1 MATLSVNEIR
11 TRAGVFSHKWASED
25 RENAEKQTF
34 WNEFFK
40 VFGRERRLVATFEE
54 RVSRLGGKYGS
65 IDLLWPQ
72 VLIVEHK
79 SAGEDL
85 DKAKSQAYEY
95 ALGLI
100 NEGRENEVP
109 RYIIVSDFKRI
120 ALHDLEPES
129 KRSKDRLREGKPS
142 VEFLLADLP
151 KHIKPLLFMAGY
163 SATQVDPE
171 DPANEDATKLM
182 CALHDALEDAGTDK
196 HELKRML
203 VRILFCNFA
212 DDTDIFPPDSLRNY
226 LEERTSEDGSDL
238 GPRLEKFFETLDTPQ
253 EKRSRNLDEALAPL
267 PYVNGALFRER
278 LPMADFNSKMRDALI
293 QCTHFQWERISPAV
307 FGSLFQSVMES
318 RERRQIGAHYTS
330 EENILK
336 VINPLFLD
344 DLKAEFAKVREDK
357 SNQKTKRLNEF
368 LDKLTKIKILD
379 PACGCGNFLVIAYR
393 ELRLLELEALKEIIH
408 DGQQEFSLDEVNR
421 LSRVDV
427 DQMHGIEFEE
437 FPSLIAEVALW
448 LVDHQMNQ
456 MVSEAFGQSYQRIP
470 LRKNPKIKCGNALQL
485 DWNEVLPK
493 ADCTYIIGNPPFVGS
508 RYQND
513 SQRADMDLVAKNV
526 DNGGLLDYVCG
537 WYLKAAEYIAETK
550 TTVAFVSTNS
560 VTHGEQVGVLW
571 NHLFGRHQI
580 KIHFGH
586 RPFKWKS
593 ESRGKAQVTVVI
605 IGFGSFDKAEKRIF
619 ETDEGNH
626 LNFFIPKNISPYL
639 TEGQDYAISKRSRAI
654 CDVPEIAFGNQP
666 IDGGHLLLSEEE
678 ARDVLEKYPELK
690 QVIRLYIGSQEFIN
704 GEVRYCIW
712 LNDETASLV
721 RKNSF
726 LQERVKLVR
735 ETRLSSDRKATQELA
750 DHSWKF
756 AFISHREK
764 EYLLIPSVSSENR
777 RYIPMGFMPPS
788 VIASNLCLVVPE
800 AKKYHF
806 GVLSSEMHMDWMRT
820 VAGRLESRYRYSN
833 NMVYNN
839 FPWPKPSGDQGREIG
854 ELAEKVLEARAEHQ
868 PPKGSSTLADLY
880 DPLTMPVGL
889 LKAHQKLDAAVD
901 KVYRKEPFKTARER
915 VEFLFKL
922 HSEITEP
929 MNALAAQKPK
939 RKAKANKPMR

>member
-11 TRAGVFSHKWASED
+11 TRAGVFSQKWANTE

-34 WNEFFK
+34 WNEFFE
-40 VFGRERRLVATFEE
+40 VFGRNRRQVATFEE
-54 RVSRLGGKYGS
+54 PVKNLKGKYGS
-65 IDLLWPQ
+65 IDLFWPKK
-72 VLIVEHK
+72 LIVEHK
-79 SAGEDL
+79 SAGQDL

-120 ALHDLEPES
+120 ALHDLEPETN
-129 KRSKDRLREGKPS
+129 RSKDRLREGKPS
-142 VEFLLADLP
+142 VEFPLADLP
-151 KHIKPLLFMAGY
+151 KHLKPLLFMAGY
-163 SATQVDPE
+163 QDAQVDPE

-278 LPMADFNSKMRDALI
+278 LPMADFNSKMREALI

-307 FGSLFQSVMES
+307 FGSLFQSVMDS

-344 DLKAEFAKVREDK
+344 ELKAEFAKVREDK

-368 LDKLTKIKILD
+368 MDKLIKIKILD

-408 DGQQEFSLDEVNR
+408 DGQQEFTLDEVNR

-448 LVDHQMNQ
+448 LVDHQVNQ

-493 ADCTYIIGNPPFVGS
+493 KDCAYIIGNPPFVGAK
-508 RYQND
+508 YQND
-513 SQRADMDLVAKNV
+513 SQRADMEVAAKDV

-537 WYLKAAEYIAETK
+537 WYLKAAEYIAGTK
-550 TTVAFVSTNS
+550 ITVAFVSTNS
-560 VTHGEQVGVLW
+560 ICQGEQVGTLW
-571 NHLFGRHQI
+571 NHLFQKYGI
-580 KIHFGH
+580 KIHFAYQT
-586 RPFKWKS
+586 FKWKS
-593 ESRGKAQVTVVI
+593 ESRGKAHVHVVI
-605 IGFGSFDKAEKRIF
+605 IGFGLTDREGKKIY
-619 ETDEGNH
+619 ETHEDWH
-626 LNFFIPKNISPYL
+626 LSSVSTRNISPYL
-639 TEGQDYAISKRSRAI
+639 VEGPDRAI
-654 CDVPEIAFGNQP
+654 ESISEPICESPSVGIGNKP
-666 IDGGHLLLSEEE
+666 VDGGNYLFTAEGKAEFLVGEPKAEKLFRRWVGSE
-678 ARDVLEKYPELK
+678 
-690 QVIRLYIGSQEFIN
+690 EFIN
-704 GEVRYCIW
+704 GVERWCLW
-712 LNDETASLV
+712 LGDLKPDELRKLPKCLEKVEAVKKFRLASKSKPTNKLAEKPTRFHV
-721 RKNSF
+721 ENMPDRNF
-726 LQERVKLVR
+726 L
-735 ETRLSSDRKATQELA
+735 
-750 DHSWKF
+750 
-756 AFISHREK
+756 I
-764 EYLLIPSVSSENR
+764 IPKVSSER
-777 RYIPMGFMPPS
+777 RHYIPIGFLPPEVLAS
-788 VIASNLCLVVPE
+788 DLVHIADGATP
-800 AKKYHF
+800 YHF
-806 GVLSSEMHMDWMRT
+806 GILSSKLHMDWMRA

-833 NMVYNN
+833 NLVYNN
-839 FPWPKPSGDQGREIG
+839 FPWPKPPEAQQKEI
-854 ELAEKVLEARAEHQ
+854 AEYANKVLQARAEQ
-868 PPKGSSTLADLY
+868 LPPKGKATLADLY
-880 DPLTMPVGL
+880 DPLTMPSDL
-889 LKAHQKLDAAVD
+889 HKAHQKLDAAVD
-901 KVYRKEPFKTARER
+901 KAYRKEPFKTARER

-939 RKAKANKPMR
+939 RKRARKE

>member
-120 ALHDLEPES
+120 ALHDLEPET
-129 KRSKDRLREGKPS
+129 KRAKDRLREGKPS
-142 VEFLLADLP
+142 VEFPLSDLP
-151 KHIKPLLFMAGY
+151 KHLKPLLFMAGY
-163 SATQVDPE
+163 QAAQVDPE

-238 GPRLEKFFETLDTPQ
+238 GPRLGKFFETLDTPQ

-278 LPMADFNSKMRDALI
+278 LPMADFNSKMREALI

-344 DLKAEFAKVREDK
+344 DLKAEFAKIRGDK

-393 ELRLLELEALKEIIH
+393 EIRLLELEALKEIIH
-408 DGQQEFSLDEVNR
+408 DGQQEFTLDEVNR

-456 MVSEAFGQSYQRIP
+456 MVSDAFGQSYQRIP
-470 LRKNPKIKCGNALQL
+470 LRKNPKIKCGNALQV

-493 ADCTYIIGNPPFVGS
+493 TDCTYIIGNPPFVGAK
-508 RYQND
+508 YQD
-513 SQRADMDLVAKNV
+513 ESQRADMEKVANDV
-526 DNGGLLDYVCG
+526 DNGGLLDYVSG
-537 WYLKAAEYIAETK
+537 WYLKAAEYITGTK
-550 TTVAFVSTNS
+550 ATVAFVSTNS
-560 VTHGEQVGVLW
+560 ITQGEQVGTLW
-571 NHLFGRHQI
+571 NHLFRKFGI
-580 KIHFGH
+580 KIHFGY
-586 RPFKWKS
+586 RTFKWKS
-593 ESRGKAQVTVVI
+593 ESRGEAHVHVVI
-605 IGFGSFDKAEKRIF
+605 IGFGASDREGKKIY
-619 ETDEGNH
+619 ETHEDGH
-626 LNFFIPKNISPYL
+626 LSVATATNISPYL
-639 TEGQDYAISKRSRAI
+639 IQGMDKAIENASNQISGMLKMES
-654 CDVPEIAFGNQP
+654 GNQP
-666 IDGGHLLLSEEE
+666 IDSGNLLFTPEEKDEFLRKEPHSMEYFKIWLGGEEFLNGIE
-678 ARDVLEKYPELK
+678 RYVLDLRQCPAEKIKKMPCVLERLKAIQTFRSQSKRAATRKLAQTPTQYQVNFFCEGSYLALPE
-690 QVIRLYIGSQEFIN
+690 
-704 GEVRYCIW
+704 
-712 LNDETASLV
+712 
-721 RKNSF
+721 
-726 LQERVKLVR
+726 
-735 ETRLSSDRKATQELA
+735 
-750 DHSWKF
+750 
-756 AFISHREK
+756 
-764 EYLLIPSVSSENR
+764 VSSER
-777 RYIPMGFMPPS
+777 REYMPIAYLGPS
-788 VIASNLCLVVPE
+788 VVCGNKLRLVPNASRFQ
-800 AKKYHF
+800 F
-806 GVLSSEMHMDWMRT
+806 GVLTSKMHMDWMRAVT
-820 VAGRLESRYRYSN
+820 GRLKSDYQYSVKL
-833 NMVYNN
+833 VYNN
-839 FPWPKPSGDQGREIG
+839 FPWLNPSENQKKQIA

-868 PPKGSSTLADLY
+868 PPKGRSTLADLY

-901 KVYRKEPFKTARER
+901 KAYRKEPFKTARER

-939 RKAKANKPMR
+939 RKAKAKK

>member
-11 TRAGVFSHKWASED
+11 TRAGAFCQKWADTD

-34 WNEFFK
+34 WNEFFE
-40 VFGRERRLVATFEE
+40 VFGRNRRQVATFEE
-54 RVSRLGGKYGS
+54 PVKKIKGKYGS
-65 IDLLWPQ
+65 IDLFWPSK
-72 VLIVEHK
+72 LIVEHK
-79 SAGEDL
+79 SAGQDL

-120 ALHDLEPES
+120 ALHDLEPET
-129 KRSKDRLREGKPS
+129 KRAKDRLREGKPS
-142 VEFLLADLP
+142 VEFPLSDLP
-151 KHIKPLLFMAGY
+151 KHLKPLLFMAGY
-163 SATQVDPE
+163 QAAQVDPE

-226 LEERTSEDGSDL
+226 LEERTTEDGSDL

-344 DLKAEFAKVREDK
+344 ELKAEFAKVREDK

-393 ELRLLELEALKEIIH
+393 ELRLLELEALKEINQG
-408 DGQQEFSLDEVNR
+408 GQREFTLDDVNR

-456 MVSEAFGQSYQRIP
+456 LVSEAFGQSYQRIP

-485 DWNEVLPK
+485 DWNEALPK
-493 ADCTYIIGNPPFVGS
+493 TECTYIIGNPPFVGAK
-508 RYQND
+508 YQNE
-513 SQRADMDLVAKNV
+513 SQRVDMDRVAKDV

-537 WYLKAAEYIAETK
+537 WYLKAAEYIAGTK
-550 TTVAFVSTNS
+550 ITVAFVSTNS
-560 VTHGEQVGVLW
+560 ITHGEQVGVLW
-571 NHLFGRHQI
+571 SFLFQ
-580 KIHFGH
+580 KYNLKLHFAY
-586 RPFKWKS
+586 RSFKWKS
-593 ESRGKAQVTVVI
+593 ESRGKANVTVVI
-605 IGFGSFDKAEKRIF
+605 LGFGAFDTTDKKIF
-619 ETDEGNH
+619 DTDDEDAH
-626 LNFFIPKNISPYL
+626 ISVTKVRNISPYL
-639 TEGQDYAISKRSRAI
+639 IEGNETTIQNSSTPIFAPLPMES
-654 CDVPEIAFGNQP
+654 GNQP
-666 IDGGHLLLSEEE
+666 IDDGELLFTPEEMMAFVNEEPLAKKHMRIWLGGEEFLNGIERYVLDLRKCPSEEIKKMPHVIKKLE
-678 ARDVLEKYPELK
+678 AIRRYRAASKRAATRKLASTPTQYQVNFFFSGNYLALPE
-690 QVIRLYIGSQEFIN
+690 
-704 GEVRYCIW
+704 
-712 LNDETASLV
+712 
-721 RKNSF
+721 
-726 LQERVKLVR
+726 
-735 ETRLSSDRKATQELA
+735 
-750 DHSWKF
+750 
-756 AFISHREK
+756 
-764 EYLLIPSVSSENR
+764 VSSER
-777 RYIPMGFMPPS
+777 RFYMPIAYLGPD
-788 VIASNLCLVVPE
+788 VICGNKLRLVSE
-800 AKKYHF
+800 AKPYHF
-806 GVLSSEMHMDWMRT
+806 GVLTSVMHMEWMRA
-820 VAGRLESRYRYSN
+820 VGGRLETRYQYS
-833 NMVYNN
+833 VKLIYNN
-839 FPWPKPSGDQGREIG
+839 FPWPKPTETQQKDIT
-854 ELAEKVLEARAEHQ
+854 ELSEKVLQARAEHL
-868 PPKGSSTLADLY
+868 PPKGKATLADLY
-880 DPLTMPVGL
+880 DPLTMPADL

-901 KVYRKEPFKTARER
+901 RAYRKEPFKSAIER
-915 VEFLFKL
+915 VEFLFRL

-939 RKAKANKPMR
+939 RKAKAKK

>member
-11 TRAGVFSHKWASED
+11 TRAGVFSQKWADTD

-34 WNEFFK
+34 WNEFFE
-40 VFGRERRLVATFEE
+40 VFGRNRRQVATFEE
-54 RVSRLGGKYGS
+54 PVKKIKGKYGS
-65 IDLLWPQ
+65 IDLFWPSK
-72 VLIVEHK
+72 LIVEHK
-79 SAGEDL
+79 SAGQDL

-120 ALHDLEPES
+120 ALHDLEPET

-142 VEFLLADLP
+142 VEFPLADLP
-151 KHIKPLLFMAGY
+151 KHLKPLLFMAGY
-163 SATQVDPE
+163 QAAQVDPE

-226 LEERTSEDGSDL
+226 LEERTTEDGSDL

-253 EKRSRNLDEALAPL
+253 EKRSKNLDDALTPL

-344 DLKAEFAKVREDK
+344 DLKAEFAKAREDR

-408 DGQQEFSLDEVNR
+408 DGQQEFTLDEVNR

-493 ADCTYIIGNPPFVGS
+493 TDCTYIIGNPPFVGS
-508 RYQND
+508 RYQNE
-513 SQRADMDLVAKNV
+513 SQRVDMDRVAKDV

-537 WYLKAAEYIAETK
+537 WYLKAAEYIAGTK

-560 VTHGEQVGVLW
+560 ITQGEQVGTLW
-571 NHLFGRHQI
+571 NHLSRKFGV
-580 KIHFGH
+580 KIHFGY
-586 RPFKWKS
+586 RTFKWKS
-593 ESRGKAQVTVVI
+593 ESRGEAHVHVVI
-605 IGFGSFDKAEKRIF
+605 VGFGAFDREGKKIY
-619 ETDEGNH
+619 ETHEDGH
-626 LNFFIPKNISPYL
+626 LSVATATNISPYL
-639 TEGQDYAISKRSRAI
+639 IQGVDKAIENSSNQISGMLKMVS
-654 CDVPEIAFGNQP
+654 GNQP
-666 IDGGHLLLSEEE
+666 IDDGELLFTPEEMKVFVNEEPLAKKYMKIWLGGEEFLNGIERYVLDLRKCPSEEIKKMPHVMKKLE
-678 ARDVLEKYPELK
+678 AIRRFRAGSKRAATRKLASTPTQY
-690 QVIRLYIGSQEFIN
+690 QVNFFFSGNY
-704 GEVRYCIW
+704 
-712 LNDETASLV
+712 
-721 RKNSF
+721 
-726 LQERVKLVR
+726 
-735 ETRLSSDRKATQELA
+735 LA
-750 DHSWKF
+750 M
-756 AFISHREK
+756 
-764 EYLLIPSVSSENR
+764 PQVSSER
-777 RYIPMGFMPPS
+777 RFYVPIAYLGPD
-788 VIASNLCLVVPE
+788 VICGDKLRLVSD
-800 AKKYHF
+800 AKPYHF
-806 GVLSSEMHMDWMRT
+806 GVLTSVMHMDWMRMVT
-820 VAGRLESRYRYSN
+820 GRLKSDYQYSVK
-833 NMVYNN
+833 MVYNN
-839 FPWPKPSGDQGREIG
+839 FPWLNPSQEQKKQIA
-854 ELAEKVLEARAEHQ
+854 ELAEKVLEARSEHQ
-868 PPKGSSTLADLY
+868 PPKGSATLADLY
-880 DPLTMPVGL
+880 DPLTMPVDL

-901 KVYRKEPFKTARER
+901 KAYRKEPFKSARER

-939 RKAKANKPMR
+939 RKAKAKK

>member
-1 MATLSVNEIR
+1 MANLSVNEIR
-11 TRAGVFSHKWASED
+11 TRATQFAKRWADAGKES
-25 RENAEKQTF
+25 AEKQTF
-34 WNEFFK
+34 WNEFFH
-40 VFGRERRLVATFEE
+40 VFGRERRQVAVFEE
-54 RVSRLGGKYGS
+54 PVKKLKGQYGA
-65 IDLLWPQ
+65 IDLLWPGK
-72 VLIVEHK
+72 LIVEHK
-79 SAGEDL
+79 SAGQDL

-100 NEGRENEVP
+100 EEDRTKEVP
-109 RYIIVSDFKRI
+109 RYIVVSDFKRF
-120 ALHDLEPES
+120 ALHDLEPET
-129 KRSKDRLREGKPS
+129 KRAKNRLQEGKPS
-142 VEFLLADLP
+142 VEFPLSELP

-163 SATQVDPE
+163 SSLHVDPE
-171 DPANEDATKLM
+171 DPANEDATRLM

-196 HELKRML
+196 HELKRLL

-212 DDTDIFPPDSLRNY
+212 DDTDIFPPDALRSY
-226 LEERTSEDGSDL
+226 LEERTAEDGSDL

-253 EKRSRNLDEALAPL
+253 EKRTKNLDEALAPL

-278 LPMADFNSKMRDALI
+278 LSMADFNSKMRNALI
-293 QCTHFQWERISPAV
+293 ECTHFQWERISPAV

-344 DLKAEFAKVREDK
+344 ELKVEFARIREDK
-357 SNQKTKRLNEF
+357 SNQKTRRLNEF
-368 LDKLTKIKILD
+368 LEKLTKIKILD

-393 ELRLLELEALKEIIH
+393 ELRLLELETLKELNQG
-408 DGQQEFSLDEVNR
+408 GQTEFTLDDVNR
-421 LSRVDV
+421 LSKVDV

-437 FPSLIAEVALW
+437 FPALIAEVALW

-470 LRKNPKIKCGNALQL
+470 LRKNPKIKCGNALQM

-493 ADCTYIIGNPPFVGS
+493 TECTYIIGNPPFVGAK
-508 RYQND
+508 YQTD
-513 SQRADMDLVAKNV
+513 SQRADMDLVAKDV

-537 WYLKAAEYIAETK
+537 WYLKAAEYIAGTK
-550 TTVAFVSTNS
+550 ITVAFVSTNS
-560 VTHGEQVGVLW
+560 ITHGEQVGVLW

-605 IGFGSFDKAEKRIF
+605 IGFGNFDKAEKRIF

-639 TEGQDYAISKRSRAI
+639 TEGQDFAISKRSRAI
-654 CDVPEIAFGNQP
+654 CDIPEIAFGNQP

-678 ARDVLEKYPELK
+678 AKDVLEKHPELK

-735 ETRLSSDRKATQELA
+735 EFRLSSDRKATQELA
-750 DHSWKF
+750 DHPWKF

-764 EYLLIPSVSSENR
+764 DFLLIPSVSSENR

-839 FPWPKPSGDQGREIG
+839 FPWPRLSEDQEREIG
-854 ELAEKVLEARAEHQ
+854 ELAEKVLAARAEHQ
-868 PPKGSSTLADLY
+868 PPKGNSTLADLY
-880 DPLTMPVGL
+880 DPLTMPADL
-889 LKAHQKLDAAVD
+889 LKAHHKLDTAVD
-901 KVYRKEPFKTARER
+901 KAYRKEPFKSARER

-929 MNALAAQKPK
+929 MAALASAKPK
-939 RKAKANKPMR
+939 RKKQTAPKK

>member
-11 TRAGVFSHKWASED
+11 TRAGVFSQKWADTD

-34 WNEFFK
+34 WNEFFE
-40 VFGRERRLVATFEE
+40 VFGRNRRQVATFEE
-54 RVSRLGGKYGS
+54 PVKKIKGKYGS
-65 IDLLWPQ
+65 IDLFWPSK
-72 VLIVEHK
+72 LIVEHK
-79 SAGEDL
+79 SAGQDL

-120 ALHDLEPES
+120 ALHDLEPET

-142 VEFLLADLP
+142 VEFPLADLP
-151 KHIKPLLFMAGY
+151 KHLKPLLFMAGY
-163 SATQVDPE
+163 QAAQVDPE

-226 LEERTSEDGSDL
+226 LEERTTEDGSDL

-253 EKRSRNLDEALAPL
+253 EKRSKNLDDALTPL

-344 DLKAEFAKVREDK
+344 DLKAEFAKAREDR

-408 DGQQEFSLDEVNR
+408 DGQQEFTLDEVNR

-493 ADCTYIIGNPPFVGS
+493 TDCTYIIGNPPFVGS
-508 RYQND
+508 RYQNE
-513 SQRADMDLVAKNV
+513 SQRVDMDRVAKDV

-537 WYLKAAEYIAETK
+537 WYLKAAEYIAGTK

-560 VTHGEQVGVLW
+560 ITQGEQVGTLW
-571 NHLFGRHQI
+571 NHLSRKFGV
-580 KIHFGH
+580 KIHFGY
-586 RPFKWKS
+586 RTFKWKS
-593 ESRGKAQVTVVI
+593 ESRGEAHVHVVI
-605 IGFGSFDKAEKRIF
+605 VGFGAFDREGKKIY
-619 ETDEGNH
+619 ETHEDGHMSVANAT
-626 LNFFIPKNISPYL
+626 NISPYL
-639 TEGQDYAISKRSRAI
+639 IQGMDKAIENASNQISGMLKMVS
-654 CDVPEIAFGNQP
+654 GNQP
-666 IDGGHLLLSEEE
+666 IDDGELLFTPEEMKAFVNEEPLAKKYMKIWLGGEEFLNGIERYVLDLRKCPSEEIKKMPHVMKKLE
-678 ARDVLEKYPELK
+678 AIRRFRAGSKRAATRKLASTPTQY
-690 QVIRLYIGSQEFIN
+690 QVNFFFSGNY
-704 GEVRYCIW
+704 
-712 LNDETASLV
+712 
-721 RKNSF
+721 
-726 LQERVKLVR
+726 
-735 ETRLSSDRKATQELA
+735 LA
-750 DHSWKF
+750 M
-756 AFISHREK
+756 
-764 EYLLIPSVSSENR
+764 PQVSSER
-777 RYIPMGFMPPS
+777 RFYVPIAYLGPD
-788 VIASNLCLVVPE
+788 VICGDKLRLVSD
-800 AKKYHF
+800 AKPYHF
-806 GVLSSEMHMDWMRT
+806 GVLTSVMHMDWMRMVT
-820 VAGRLESRYRYSN
+820 GRLKSDYQYSVK
-833 NMVYNN
+833 MVYNN
-839 FPWPKPSGDQGREIG
+839 FPWLNPSQEQKKQIA
-854 ELAEKVLEARAEHQ
+854 ELAEKVLEARSEHQ
-868 PPKGSSTLADLY
+868 PPKGSATLADLY
-880 DPLTMPVGL
+880 DPLTMPVDL

-901 KVYRKEPFKTARER
+901 KAYRKEPFKSARER

-939 RKAKANKPMR
+939 RKAKAKK

>member
-11 TRAGVFSHKWASED
+11 TRAGVFSQKWASED

-34 WNEFFK
+34 WNEFFE
-40 VFGRERRLVATFEE
+40 VFGRNRRQVATFEE
-54 RVSRLGGKYGS
+54 PVKNLKGKYGS
-65 IDLLWPQ
+65 IDLFWPKK
-72 VLIVEHK
+72 LIVEHK
-79 SAGEDL
+79 SAGQDL

-100 NEGRENEVP
+100 NEGRENEMP

-120 ALHDLEPES
+120 ALHDLEPET

-142 VEFLLADLP
+142 VEFPLADLP
-151 KHIKPLLFMAGY
+151 KHLKPLLFMAGY

-278 LPMADFNSKMRDALI
+278 LPMADFNSKMREALI

-318 RERRQIGAHYTS
+318 RDRRQIGAHYTS

-408 DGQQEFSLDEVNR
+408 DGQQEFTLDEVNR

-470 LRKNPKIKCGNALQL
+470 LRKNPKIRCGNALQL

-493 ADCTYIIGNPPFVGS
+493 TDCTYIIGNPPFVGS
-508 RYQND
+508 RYQNE
-513 SQRADMDLVAKNV
+513 SQRADMDVVAKDV

-537 WYLKAAEYIAETK
+537 WYLKAAEYIAGTK

-560 VTHGEQVGVLW
+560 ITQGEQVGTLW
-571 NHLFGRHQI
+571 NHLSRKFGI
-580 KIHFGH
+580 KIHFGY
-586 RPFKWKS
+586 RTFKWKS
-593 ESRGKAQVTVVI
+593 ESRGEAHVHVVI
-605 IGFGSFDKAEKRIF
+605 VGFGAFDREGKKIY
-619 ETDEGNH
+619 ETHEDGH
-626 LNFFIPKNISPYL
+626 LSVATATNISPYL
-639 TEGQDYAISKRSRAI
+639 IQGVDKAIENSSNQISGMLKMVS
-654 CDVPEIAFGNQP
+654 GNQP
-666 IDGGHLLLSEEE
+666 IDDGELLFTPEEMKVFVNEEPLAKKYMKIWLGGEEFLNGIERYVLDLRKCPSEEIKKMPHVMKKLE
-678 ARDVLEKYPELK
+678 AIRRFRAGSKRAATRKLASTPTQY
-690 QVIRLYIGSQEFIN
+690 QVNFFFSGNY
-704 GEVRYCIW
+704 
-712 LNDETASLV
+712 
-721 RKNSF
+721 
-726 LQERVKLVR
+726 
-735 ETRLSSDRKATQELA
+735 LA
-750 DHSWKF
+750 M
-756 AFISHREK
+756 
-764 EYLLIPSVSSENR
+764 PQVSSER
-777 RYIPMGFMPPS
+777 RFYVPIAYLGPD
-788 VIASNLCLVVPE
+788 VICGDKLRLVSD
-800 AKKYHF
+800 AKPYHF
-806 GVLSSEMHMDWMRT
+806 GVLTSVMHMDWMRMVT
-820 VAGRLESRYRYSN
+820 GRLKSDYQYSVK
-833 NMVYNN
+833 MVYNN
-839 FPWPKPSGDQGREIG
+839 FPWLNPSQEQKKQIA
-854 ELAEKVLEARAEHQ
+854 ELAEKVLEARSEHQ
-868 PPKGSSTLADLY
+868 PPKGSATLADLY
-880 DPLTMPVGL
+880 DPLSMPSDL
-889 LKAHQKLDAAVD
+889 HKAHQKLDAAVD
-901 KVYRKEPFKTARER
+901 KAYRKEPFKSARER

-939 RKAKANKPMR
+939 RKAKANKPMT

>member
-11 TRAGVFSHKWASED
+11 TRAGVFCQKWANTD

-34 WNEFFK
+34 WNEFFE
-40 VFGRERRLVATFEE
+40 VFGRNRRQVATFEE
-54 RVSRLGGKYGS
+54 PVKKIKGKYGS
-65 IDLLWPQ
+65 IDLFWPSK
-72 VLIVEHK
+72 LIVEHK
-79 SAGEDL
+79 SAGQDL

-120 ALHDLEPES
+120 ALHDLEPET

-142 VEFLLADLP
+142 VEFPLADLP
-151 KHIKPLLFMAGY
+151 KHLKPLLFMAGY
-163 SATQVDPE
+163 QAAQVDPE

-253 EKRSRNLDEALAPL
+253 EKRSKNLDEALTPL

-307 FGSLFQSVMES
+307 FGSLFQSVMDS

-344 DLKAEFAKVREDK
+344 ELKAEFAKVREDK

-393 ELRLLELEALKEIIH
+393 ELRLLELEALKELNH
-408 DGQQEFSLDEVNR
+408 GGQRELTLDDVNR

-437 FPSLIAEVALW
+437 FPALIAEVAIW

-456 MVSEAFGQSYQRIP
+456 LVSEAFGQSYQRIP
-470 LRKNPKIKCGNALQL
+470 LRKNPKIRFGNALRTE
-485 DWNEVLPK
+485 WNEVLPK
-493 ADCTYIIGNPPFVGS
+493 TECTYVIGNPPFVGGKL
-508 RYQND
+508 RKEEQKE
-513 SQRADMDLVAKNV
+513 DMEIVAKDV

-537 WYLKAAEYIAETK
+537 WYLKAAEYILGTK
-550 TTVAFVSTNS
+550 ITVAFVSTNS
-560 VTHGEQVGVLW
+560 ITHGEQVGVLW
-571 NHLFGRHQI
+571 NHLFGRFQI

-605 IGFGSFDKAEKRIF
+605 IGFGNFDRTDKKIF
-619 ETDEGNH
+619 ETDEGNQ
-626 LNFFIPKNISPYL
+626 LNFFIPRNISPYL
-639 TEGQDYAISKRSRAI
+639 TEGQDYAINKRNKAI

-678 ARDVLEKYPELK
+678 AGEVILKHPELK
-690 QVIRLYIGSQEFIN
+690 PIIRLYIGSQEFIN
-704 GEVRYCIW
+704 GEVRFCIW
-712 LNDETASLV
+712 LNDETTALV
-721 RKNSF
+721 RKYHF
-726 LQERVKLVR
+726 LQERVKRVK
-735 ETRLSSDRKATQELA
+735 EFRLSSDRKATQELA
-750 DHSWKF
+750 DQPWKF

-764 EYLLIPSVSSENR
+764 NFLLIPSVSSENR

-788 VIASNLCLVVPE
+788 VIASNLCLVVPD

-839 FPWPKPSGDQGREIG
+839 FPWPTVTESQENEIAD
-854 ELAEKVLEARAEHQ
+854 LADSVLKARAEHQ
-868 PPKGSSTLADLY
+868 APKGTKTLANLY
-880 DPLTMPVGL
+880 DPLSMPTDL
-889 LKAHQKLDAAVD
+889 HKAHQKLDAAVD
-901 KVYRKEPFKTARER
+901 KAYRKEPFKSARER

-939 RKAKANKPMR
+939 RKAKAKK

>member
-1 MATLSVNEIR
+1 MANLSVNEIR
-11 TRAGVFSHKWASED
+11 TRATQFAKRWADAGKES
-25 RENAEKQTF
+25 AEKQTF
-34 WNEFFK
+34 WNEFFH
-40 VFGRERRLVATFEE
+40 VFGRERRQVAVFEE
-54 RVSRLGGKYGS
+54 PVKKLKGQYGA
-65 IDLLWPQ
+65 IDLLWPGK
-72 VLIVEHK
+72 LIVEHK
-79 SAGEDL
+79 SAGQDL

-100 NEGRENEVP
+100 EEDRTKEVP
-109 RYIIVSDFKRI
+109 RYIVVSDFKRF
-120 ALHDLEPES
+120 ALHDLEPET
-129 KRSKDRLREGKPS
+129 KRAKNRLQEGKPS
-142 VEFLLADLP
+142 VEFPLSELP

-163 SATQVDPE
+163 SSLHVDPE
-171 DPANEDATKLM
+171 DPANEDATRLM

-196 HELKRML
+196 HELKRLL

-212 DDTDIFPPDSLRNY
+212 DDTDIFPPDALRSY
-226 LEERTSEDGSDL
+226 LEERTAEDGSDL

-253 EKRSRNLDEALAPL
+253 EKRTKNLDEALAPL

-278 LPMADFNSKMRDALI
+278 LSMADFNSKMRKALI
-293 QCTHFQWERISPAV
+293 ECTHFQWERISPAV

-344 DLKAEFAKVREDK
+344 DLKTEFARIREDK
-357 SNQKTKRLNEF
+357 SNQRTRRLNEF
-368 LDKLTKIKILD
+368 LEKLTKIKILD

-393 ELRLLELEALKEIIH
+393 ELRLLELEALKELNQG
-408 DGQQEFSLDEVNR
+408 GQTEFTLDDVNR
-421 LSRVDV
+421 LSKVDV

-437 FPSLIAEVALW
+437 FPALIAEVALW

-470 LRKNPKIKCGNALQL
+470 LRKNPKIKCGNALQM
-485 DWNEVLPK
+485 DWNEILPRSE
-493 ADCTYIIGNPPFVGS
+493 CTYIIGNPPFVGAK
-508 RYQND
+508 YQTD
-513 SQRADMDLVAKNV
+513 SQRADMDLVAKDV

-537 WYLKAAEYIAETK
+537 WYLKAAEYIAGTQI
-550 TTVAFVSTNS
+550 TVAFVSTNS
-560 VTHGEQVGVLW
+560 ITHGEQVGVLW
-571 NHLFGRHQI
+571 NHLFGRKQI

-626 LNFFIPKNISPYL
+626 LNFFTPKNISPYL
-639 TEGQDYAISKRSRAI
+639 TEGQDFAISKRSRAI

-666 IDGGHLLLSEEE
+666 IDGGHLLLTEEE
-678 ARDVLEKYPELK
+678 AREALEKYPELK

-712 LNDETASLV
+712 LSDETAALV
-721 RKNSF
+721 RKNPF
-726 LQERVKLVR
+726 LQERVKRVK
-735 ETRLSSDRKATQELA
+735 EFRLSSDRKATQELA
-750 DHSWKF
+750 EQPWKF

-764 EYLLIPSVSSENR
+764 DYLLIPSVSSENR

-839 FPWPKPSGDQGREIG
+839 FPWPKPSEEQKKEIE

-880 DPLTMPVGL
+880 DPLTMPADL
-889 LKAHQKLDAAVD
+889 LKAHHKLDAAVD
-901 KVYRKEPFKTARER
+901 KAYRKEPFKSARER

-929 MNALAAQKPK
+929 MAALASAKPK
-939 RKAKANKPMR
+939 RKRQTAVKK

>member
-11 TRAGVFSHKWASED
+11 TRAGVFSQKWADTD

-34 WNEFFK
+34 WNEFFE
-40 VFGRERRLVATFEE
+40 VFGRNRRQVATFEE
-54 RVSRLGGKYGS
+54 PVKNLKGKYGS
-65 IDLLWPQ
+65 IDLFWPKK
-72 VLIVEHK
+72 LIVEHK
-79 SAGEDL
+79 SAGQDL

-120 ALHDLEPES
+120 ALHDLEPET
-129 KRSKDRLREGKPS
+129 KRAKDRLREGKPS
-142 VEFLLADLP
+142 VEFPLSDLP
-151 KHIKPLLFMAGY
+151 KHLKPLLFMAGY
-163 SATQVDPE
+163 QAAQVDPE

-226 LEERTSEDGSDL
+226 LEERTTEDGSDL
-238 GPRLEKFFETLDTPQ
+238 GPRFEKFFETLDTPQ

-393 ELRLLELEALKEIIH
+393 ELRLLELEALKEINQG
-408 DGQQEFSLDEVNR
+408 GQREFTLDDVNR

-427 DQMHGIEFEE
+427 DQMHGIELEE

-470 LRKNPKIKCGNALQL
+470 LRKNPKIKCGNALQM

-493 ADCTYIIGNPPFVGS
+493 TECTYIIGNPPFVGGK
-508 RYQND
+508 RQTKE
-513 SQRADMDLVAKNV
+513 QGEDMDIVTKGI
-526 DNGGLLDYVCG
+526 DGGGLLDYVSG
-537 WYLKAAEYIAETK
+537 WYIKAADYISGTK
-550 TTVAFVSTNS
+550 TPVAFVSTNS
-560 VTHGEQVGVLW
+560 ITQGEQVGVLW
-571 NHLFGRHQI
+571 NFLFEKYSA
-580 KIHFGH
+580 KIHFAY
-586 RPFKWKS
+586 RPFKWTS

-605 IGFGSFDKAEKRIF
+605 IGWGLFDKDGKKIY
-619 ETDEGNH
+619 ETDNENH
-626 LNFFIPKNISPYL
+626 LTFCPIKNISPYL
-639 TEGQDYAISKRSRAI
+639 VEGKDSGLKSRNEPICPMPTAQFGCMPNDDGNFLFNDEEMHGFVEKEPNSKKYFKEFLSAREYINGLKRWCLWLQGVDLIEIRKLPMVMERIDKEKKLRHSSKRAATRKLAET
-654 CDVPEIAFGNQP
+654 PYLFGEIRT
-666 IDGGHLLLSEEE
+666 SK
-678 ARDVLEKYPELK
+678 RDFV
-690 QVIRLYIGSQEFIN
+690 
-704 GEVRYCIW
+704 
-712 LNDETASLV
+712 
-721 RKNSF
+721 
-726 LQERVKLVR
+726 
-735 ETRLSSDRKATQELA
+735 
-750 DHSWKF
+750 
-756 AFISHREK
+756 
-764 EYLLIPSVSSENR
+764 LIPRHSSENR
-777 RYIPMGFMPPS
+777 NYIPFSYYPANYIPADS
-788 VIASNLCLVVPE
+788 CIFISDTTLYE
-800 AKKYHF
+800 F
-806 GVLSSEMHMDWMRT
+806 GIFISQMHMDWVRA
-820 VAGRLESRYRYSN
+820 VCGRLESRYRYSVN
-833 NMVYNN
+833 LVYHN
-839 FPWPKPSGDQGREIG
+839 FPWPSVSDEKAKEIG
-854 ELAEKVLEARAEHQ
+854 ELAEKVLQARAEHL
-868 PPKGSSTLADLY
+868 PPKGKATLADLY
-880 DPLTMPVGL
+880 DPLTMPADL
-889 LKAHQKLDAAVD
+889 HKAHQKLDAAVD
-901 KVYRKEPFKTARER
+901 KAYRKEPFKSARER
-915 VEFLFKL
+915 VELLFRL

-939 RKAKANKPMR
+939 RKAKAKK

>member
-11 TRAGVFSHKWASED
+11 TRAGVFCQKWANTD

-34 WNEFFK
+34 WNEFFE
-40 VFGRERRLVATFEE
+40 VFGRNRRQVATFEE
-54 RVSRLGGKYGS
+54 PVKKIKGKYGS
-65 IDLLWPQ
+65 IDLFWPSK
-72 VLIVEHK
+72 LIVEHK
-79 SAGEDL
+79 SAGQDL

-120 ALHDLEPES
+120 ALHDLEPET
-129 KRSKDRLREGKPS
+129 KRAKDRLREGKPS
-142 VEFLLADLP
+142 VEFPLADLP
-151 KHIKPLLFMAGY
+151 KHLKPLLFMAGY
-163 SATQVDPE
+163 QAAQVDPE

-226 LEERTSEDGSDL
+226 LEERTTDDGSDL

-253 EKRSRNLDEALAPL
+253 EKRSKNLDDALTPL

-408 DGQQEFSLDEVNR
+408 DGQQEFTLDEVNR

-485 DWNEVLPK
+485 DWNEALPK
-493 ADCTYIIGNPPFVGS
+493 TDCTYIIGNPPFVGAK
-508 RYQND
+508 YQNE
-513 SQRADMDLVAKNV
+513 SQRVDMDRVAKDV

-537 WYLKAAEYIAETK
+537 WYLKAAEYIAGTK
-550 TTVAFVSTNS
+550 ITVAFVSTNS
-560 VTHGEQVGVLW
+560 ITQGEQAGTLW
-571 NHLFGRHQI
+571 NHLFRKYGI
-580 KIHFGH
+580 KIHFGY
-586 RPFKWKS
+586 RTFKWKS
-593 ESRGKAQVTVVI
+593 ESRGEAHVHVVI
-605 IGFGSFDKAEKRIF
+605 IGFGVTNLERKKIY
-619 ETDEGNH
+619 ETENDGH
-626 LNFFIPKNISPYL
+626 LTFISVPNISPYL
-639 TEGQDYAISKRSRAI
+639 IQGDDKAIENESDQISNG
-654 CDVPEIAFGNQP
+654 PLMETGNKP
-666 IDGGHLLLSEEE
+666 IDGGNYLFTPEEKDE
-678 ARDVLEKYPELK
+678 FLK
-690 QVIRLYIGSQEFIN
+690 KEPMAKEYFKQWLGAEEFIN
-704 GEVRYCIW
+704 GIQR
-712 LNDETASLV
+712 
-721 RKNSF
+721 
-726 LQERVKLVR
+726 
-735 ETRLSSDRKATQELA
+735 
-750 DHSWKF
+750 
-756 AFISHREK
+756 
-764 EYLLIPSVSSENR
+764 YLLDLRKIEPEKLRKLPECLKRVEAVRAVRANSKSAGTKKIAATPTKFHVNFECASKYLALPEVSSEKR
-777 RYIPMGFMPPS
+777 HYMP
-788 VIASNLCLVVPE
+788 IAYLGLDIVCGNKLRLVPD
-800 AKKYHF
+800 ASYYHF
-806 GVLSSEMHMDWMRT
+806 GVLTSQMHMDWMRVVT
-820 VAGRLESRYRYSN
+820 GRLKSDYQYSVKL
-833 NMVYNN
+833 VYNN
-839 FPWPKPSGDQGREIG
+839 FPWPKPTEAQQKDIT
-854 ELAEKVLEARAEHQ
+854 ELSEKVLQARAEHL
-868 PPKGSSTLADLY
+868 PPKGKATLADLY
-880 DPLTMPVGL
+880 DPLTMPVDL

-901 KVYRKEPFKTARER
+901 KAYRKEPFKSARER

-929 MNALAAQKPK
+929 MNALAAQKLK
-939 RKAKANKPMR
+939 RKAKAKK

>member
-11 TRAGVFSHKWASED
+11 TRAGVFCQKWANTD

-34 WNEFFK
+34 WNEFFE
-40 VFGRERRLVATFEE
+40 VFGRNRRQVATFEE
-54 RVSRLGGKYGS
+54 PVKKIKGKYGS
-65 IDLLWPQ
+65 IDLFWPSK
-72 VLIVEHK
+72 LIVEHK
-79 SAGEDL
+79 SAGQDL

-120 ALHDLEPES
+120 ALHDLEPET
-129 KRSKDRLREGKPS
+129 KRSKDRLQEGKPS
-142 VEFLLADLP
+142 VEFPLADLP
-151 KHIKPLLFMAGY
+151 KHLKPLLFMAGY
-163 SATQVDPE
+163 QAAQVDPE

-253 EKRSRNLDEALAPL
+253 EKRSKNLDEALTPL

-278 LPMADFNSKMRDALI
+278 LPMADFNSKMREALI

-307 FGSLFQSVMES
+307 FGSLFQSVMDS
-318 RERRQIGAHYTS
+318 KERRQIGAHYTS

-344 DLKAEFAKVREDK
+344 DLKEEFTKVRDDK

-393 ELRLLELEALKEIIH
+393 ELRLLELEALKEINH
-408 DGQQEFSLDEVNR
+408 GGQREFTLDDVNR

-437 FPSLIAEVALW
+437 FPALIAEVAIW

-456 MVSEAFGQSYQRIP
+456 LVSEAFGQSYQRIP
-470 LRKNPKIKCGNALQL
+470 LRKNPKIRFGNALRTE
-485 DWNEVLPK
+485 WNEVLPK
-493 ADCTYIIGNPPFVGS
+493 TECTYVIGNPPFVGGKL
-508 RYQND
+508 RKEEQKE
-513 SQRADMDLVAKNV
+513 DMEIVAKDV

-537 WYLKAAEYIAETK
+537 WYLKAAEYILGTK
-550 TTVAFVSTNS
+550 ITVAFVSTNS
-560 VTHGEQVGVLW
+560 ITQGEQVGVLW
-571 NHLFGRHQI
+571 NYLFEKYAA
-580 KIHFGH
+580 KIHFAY
-586 RPFKWKS
+586 RPFKWIS
-593 ESRGKAQVTVVI
+593 ESRGKAHVTVVI
-605 IGFGSFDKAEKRIF
+605 VGWGLFDEEGKKIY
-619 ETDEGNH
+619 ETDEESH
-626 LNFFIPKNISPYL
+626 ISYYSAKNISPYL
-639 TEGQDYAISKRSRAI
+639 VEGKDIAVMNRNEPICPMPTAQFGCMPNDDGNFLFEDEEMQDFIKEEPASKKYFKEFLSAREYINGKVRWCLWLQGADASEIRKMPHVIKRIDNVKKLRLDSKRAATRKLAETPSLFGEIRTSSKEFVLIPRHSSEKRNYIPFSYYSADYIPADSCIFVSEATLFEFGILISKA
-654 CDVPEIAFGNQP
+654 
-666 IDGGHLLLSEEE
+666 
-678 ARDVLEKYPELK
+678 
-690 QVIRLYIGSQEFIN
+690 
-704 GEVRYCIW
+704 
-712 LNDETASLV
+712 
-721 RKNSF
+721 
-726 LQERVKLVR
+726 
-735 ETRLSSDRKATQELA
+735 
-750 DHSWKF
+750 
-756 AFISHREK
+756 
-764 EYLLIPSVSSENR
+764 
-777 RYIPMGFMPPS
+777 
-788 VIASNLCLVVPE
+788 
-800 AKKYHF
+800 
-806 GVLSSEMHMDWMRT
+806 HMDWVRA
-820 VAGRLESRYRYSN
+820 VCGRLESRYRYSVN
-833 NMVYNN
+833 LVYHN
-839 FPWPKPSGDQGREIG
+839 FPWPQANEPQKKEISELAKNVLQVREHFLPPSGKQ
-854 ELAEKVLEARAEHQ
+854 
-868 PPKGSSTLADLY
+868 TMADLY
-880 DPLTMPVGL
+880 DPLAMPADL

-901 KVYRKEPFKTARER
+901 KAYRKEPFKSARER

-939 RKAKANKPMR
+939 RKAKAKK

>member
-11 TRAGVFSHKWASED
+11 TRAGVFSQKWADTD

-34 WNEFFK
+34 WNEFFE
-40 VFGRERRLVATFEE
+40 VFGRNRRQVATFEE
-54 RVSRLGGKYGS
+54 PVKKIKGKYGS
-65 IDLLWPQ
+65 IDLFWPSK
-72 VLIVEHK
+72 LIVEHK
-79 SAGEDL
+79 SAGQDL

-95 ALGLI
+95 VRGLI

-120 ALHDLEPES
+120 ALHDLEPET

-142 VEFLLADLP
+142 VEFPLADLP
-151 KHIKPLLFMAGY
+151 KHLKPLLFMAGY
-163 SATQVDPE
+163 QAAQVDPE

-226 LEERTSEDGSDL
+226 LEERTTEDGSDL

-253 EKRSRNLDEALAPL
+253 EKRSKNLDDALTPL

-393 ELRLLELEALKEIIH
+393 ELRLLELEALKEINH
-408 DGQQEFSLDEVNR
+408 GGQREFTLDDVNR

-427 DQMHGIEFEE
+427 DQMHGIEIEE

-456 MVSEAFGQSYQRIP
+456 MVSEVFGQSYQRIP
-470 LRKNPKIKCGNALQL
+470 LRKNPKIKCGNALRI
-485 DWNEVLPK
+485 DWNDILPK
-493 ADCTYIIGNPPFVGS
+493 TQCTYVIGNPPFVGGKL
-508 RYQND
+508 RKEEQK
-513 SQRADMDLVAKNV
+513 QDMEIVAKDV
-526 DNGGLLDYVCG
+526 DSGGLLDYVCG
-537 WYLKAAEYIAETK
+537 WYLKAAEYIAGTK

-560 VTHGEQVGVLW
+560 ITHGEQVGVLW

-605 IGFGSFDKAEKRIF
+605 IGFGSFDKADKRIF

-626 LNFFIPKNISPYL
+626 LNFFTLKNISPYL
-639 TEGQDYAISKRSRAI
+639 TEGQDFAINKRNKPI

-678 ARDVLEKYPELK
+678 AREVTLKHPELK
-690 QVIRLYIGSQEFIN
+690 PIIRLYIGSQEFIN
-704 GEVRYCIW
+704 GEVRFCIW
-712 LNDETASLV
+712 LNDETTVLV
-721 RKNSF
+721 RKYHF
-726 LQERVKLVR
+726 LQERVKRVK
-735 ETRLSSDRKATQELA
+735 EFRLSSDRKATQELA
-750 DHSWKF
+750 DQPWKF

-764 EYLLIPSVSSENR
+764 SFLLIPSVSSENR

-788 VIASNLCLVVPE
+788 VIASNLCLVVPD

-839 FPWPKPSGDQGREIG
+839 FPWPTVTESQENEIAD
-854 ELAEKVLEARAEHQ
+854 LADRVLKARVEHQ
-868 PPKGSSTLADLY
+868 PPNGTKTLANLYHPLSMPADLH
-880 DPLTMPVGL
+880 
-889 LKAHQKLDAAVD
+889 KAHQKLDAAVN
-901 KVYRKEPFKTARER
+901 KAYRKEPFKTARER

-939 RKAKANKPMR
+939 RKAKAKK